1 MLKKFQ
7 TLLLYIK
14 KTEIFCAILLFG
26 FIVAIIA
33 LQVCVRYTFNKPF
46 KWPEELAALLLIY
59 LTFLTADIVY
69 KEKTHISINYFVSF
83 LPDPLKSVVA
93 VIIYAGIGIFLIT
106 MIPTSIKLLKM
117 QYGHITAAV
126 ITLPKSY
133 WSLPVPIAFSSM
145 LLTTIYFILEEMA
158 ALMKKDRALP

>member
-1 MLKKFQ
+1 MSLKKFQ
-7 TLLLYIK
+7 TLLLHIK
-14 KTEIFCAILLFG
+14 KIEIVCAIMLFG
-26 FIVAIIA
+26 FIVASIA
-33 LQVCVRYTFNKPF
+33 LQVCVRYTLNKPF

-69 KEKTHISINYFVSF
+69 KDKAHISIDYFVSF
-83 LPDPLKSVVA
+83 LPDRWKRVVA
-93 VIIYAGIGIFLIT
+93 IVIYVGIGVFLIT
-106 MIPTSIKLLKM
+106 IIPTSIKLLKM

-145 LLTTIYFILEEMA
+145 LLTTLYFILEETA
-158 ALMKKDRALP
+158 QLLKREP

>member
-1 MLKKFQ
+1 MLLKKFY
-7 TLLLYIK
+7 TLLLHIK
-14 KTEIFCAILLFG
+14 KVEIICAIMLFG

-33 LQVCVRYTFNKPF
+33 LQVGVRYILNKPF

-69 KEKTHISINYFVSF
+69 KDKAHISIDYFMSF
-83 LPDPLKSVVA
+83 LPERWKHAVA
-93 VIIYAGIGIFLIT
+93 IVIYVCIAIFLIT
-106 MIPTSIKLLKM
+106 IIPTSIKLLKM

-133 WSLPVPIAFSSM
+133 WSLPVPIAFFSM
-145 LLTTIYFILEEMA
+145 LLTTIYFILEEM
-158 ALMKKDRALP
+158 MKLVKKEH

>member
-1 MLKKFQ
+1 MSLKKFQ
-7 TLLLYIK
+7 TLLLHIK
-14 KTEIFCAILLFG
+14 KIEIVCAIMLFG
-26 FIVAIIA
+26 FIVASIA
-33 LQVCVRYTFNKPF
+33 LQVCVRYTLNKPF

-69 KEKTHISINYFVSF
+69 KDRAHISIDYFVSF
-83 LPDPLKSVVA
+83 LPERWKRVVA
-93 VIIYAGIGIFLIT
+93 IVIYAGICVFLIT
-106 MIPTSIKLLKM
+106 IIPTSIKLLKM

-145 LLTTIYFILEEMA
+145 LLTTLYFILEETA
-158 ALMKKDRALP
+158 QLLKKEP

>member
-1 MLKKFQ
+1 MLLKKFQ
-7 TLLLYIK
+7 TLLLRIRK
-14 KTEIFCAILLFG
+14 VETVLAIIMFG

-33 LQVCVRYTFNKPF
+33 LQVTVRYTLNKPF
-46 KWPEELAALLLIY
+46 TWPEETAALLLIY

-69 KEKTHISINYFVSF
+69 KDKAHISIDYFVTF
-83 LPDPLKSVVA
+83 LPERGKRLVA
-93 VIIYAGIGIFLIT
+93 LVIYVFIGIFLIVI
-106 MIPTSIKLLKM
+106 IPTSITLFKM

-145 LLTTIYFILEEMA
+145 LLTTLYFILEEITH
-158 ALMKKDRALP
+158 LSKKEI